1 MSSIITYIQS
11 FITNILTALGLIH
24 KKGTILFLGLD
35 NAGKTTLL
43 HKLKTNSLF
52 NAFPPTN
59 RAHLESFSFGGI
71 QFAGWDLGGHEAV
84 RHLWEDYVCEASAIM
99 FLVDAAD
106 WARLDEVRDELDA
119 LIGDQ
124 VLMNGHINGN
134 GHGKIPLAIMLNKCD
149 LVEAQ
154 GSEDI
159 ANAIG
164 YSDIV
169 QQYYRLQNGN
179 EEETDKNIQ
188 EEEERVKMF
197 RMSVYRGQGYQEAF
211 RWIASFL

>member
-1 MSSIITYIQS
+1 LYT
-11 FITNILTALGLIH
+11 

-106 WARLDEVRDELDA
+106 WVRLEEVRDELDA

-124 VLMNGHINGN
+124 VLMNGH
-134 GHGKIPLAIMLNKCD
+134 GHGHGHGHGQIPLAIMLNKCD

-169 QQYYRLQNGN
+169 QQYYNIQNVN
-179 EEETDKNIQ
+179 EEEADSNVN
-188 EEEERVKMF
+188 EEERVKMF